1 MGTHRR
7 KSVSRAFT
15 LVELLVVIGIIALLV
30 SILLPSLNKA
40 REAAKTLQ
48 CLSNLRQFGQANAI
62 YAAQFKNWNVPH
74 IQGYATPHVS
84 VSERT
89 SWYENFAFR
98 RALGIKEGTAS
109 SGAKTSRYPLN
120 LLCPN
125 SFRTVQEA
133 TKADGGAISWSYGEN
148 ATNMFEMRDGPEF
161 EDILFRGLNNSHIRT
176 PARKIAF
183 ADGMDWNLNRSRGSH
198 YMKVAGYDEWGP
210 VNGAQ
215 TFNYVAYRHSKDR
228 VGPNAQINIL
238 FWDNHAETKRRGEI
252 EPFKDP
258 NIGDTANNRIMPN
271 YLMWDPKPPA

>member
-1 MGTHRR
+1 MSR
-7 KSVSRAFT
+7 KSRQKRAFT

-74 IQGYATPHVS
+74 IQGFATPHVA

-89 SWYENFAFR
+89 SWYENPAFR

-109 SGAKTSRYPLN
+109 SGAKTSRFPIN

-125 SFRTVQEA
+125 SFRSHQEA
-133 TKADGGAISWSYGEN
+133 TKADGGVISWSYGEN
-148 ATNMFEMRDGPEF
+148 ATNMYQIAQGPDF
-161 EDILFRGLNNSHIRT
+161 EDILFRGMNNSQIKA
-176 PARKIAF
+176 PAQKIAF
-183 ADGMDWNLNRSRGSH
+183 SDAMDWNVNRSRGSH
-198 YMKVAGYDEWGP
+198 YMKVQGYDEWGP
-210 VNGAQ
+210 VGGAL
-215 TFNYVAYRHSKDR
+215 TWNYVAYRHAKDR
-228 VGPNAQINIL
+228 VGPNALINVL

-252 EPFKDP
+252 EPLKDP
-258 NIGDTANNRIMPN
+258 NQADTAPNRIMEN
-271 YLMWDPKPPA
+271 YDHVWNPKVR